1 MLSRYLLTRLG
12 QAAIVILGASVLVFM
27 VAHLTGDPTY
37 LMVDATAKPA
47 EIEALRRAMGLDQPL
62 YIQYWRFISRAV
74 QGDFGSSLWQQQ
86 PAVTLVLQ
94 RVPYTLR
101 LAVTALGLSLL
112 ISIPAGVVSAVFRDR
127 VIDRVVMLVALL
139 GQCIPGFWLGLML
152 MMIFSVSLQWLPTS
166 GSGTFKHL
174 ILPAVSLAAYS
185 MGRIARLTR
194 SSLLEVLGKGF
205 IRTARAKGV
214 KERGIILKHA
224 LRNAAIPIITLLGLD
239 IGSMLGGAV
248 ITETVFAWPGLGRL
262 VIQAI
267 GQRDFPLVQASV
279 FFIATVVVLMNL
291 LVDLSYGFLDPR
303 VKYE

>member
-94 RVPYTLR
+94 RVPYTLK